1 MRTLRTFCAVVGCWA
16 ILSTFGWADDIK
28 GLEGKWTIEKAE
40 ANGEEINAEDFKNII
55 VTFIGERYEL
65 LVKDQRDAGTIKLDE
80 KQSPKTMDSTDTEGD
95 DVGKVTKAIYELK
108 DDTLRVCYAIDGG
121 ERPTEFK
128 TKGDRPLLLITF
140 KREK

>member
-1 MRTLRTFCAVVGCWA
+1 MRTLFAFLALV
-16 ILSTFGWADDIK
+16 LSNALLTASAWADDVK
-28 GLEGKWTIEKAE
+28 DMAGKWTIEKAE
-40 ANGEEINAEDFKNII
+40 ANGEEIKAEDLRDVII
-55 VTFIGERYEL
+55 TFTGERYEL

-80 KQSPKTMDSTDTEGD
+80 KQNPKTMDSTDTEGD

-108 DDTLRVCYAIDGG
+108 GDTLRVCYALDGG

-128 TKGDRPLLLITF
+128 SKGDRPLLLITL